1 MWLPWVGMCNDVEY
15 RKRFRGMLHGWCIL
29 NAMDELTCGRQ
40 ALFNSFSLVSGLSV
54 DVRQIDEYS
63 YRFTVKY
70 RQRVNQDKMSYHNP
84 NWLNIFL
91 AKKNSAELWYPDAVY
106 LDLYLFGN
114 RSTNSVKITQV
125 SFLNDEWLEY
135 EVSGTQLYES
145 CVWKAVKVKY
155 EYLRPYYR
163 SGEWGQLFF

>member
-1 MWLPWVGMCNDVEY
+1 MWLPWVGMCATVEY
-15 RKRFRGMLHGWCIL
+15 RKIFRGTLHGWCIL

-40 ALFNSFSLVSGLSV
+40 APFNSFSLVSGLSV

-70 RQRVNQDKMSYHNP
+70 RQRVNQNRMSYHSP
-84 NWLNIFL
+84 NSLNIFL
-91 AKKNSAELWYPDAVY
+91 AKKSTTSLSYPDAVY

-114 RSTNSVKITQV
+114 ISTNSVKVSQV

-155 EYLRPYYR
+155 EFLRPYYR
-163 SGEWGQLFF
+163 SGEWGRLFF